1 MLYFITVLVPLRQ
14 QVTVPTVPVPNPQ
27 HLQAVGAACQ
37 QLEYLNLGNIDLGAV
52 LHLFLRSPA
61 KAGLAIK
68 NPSKKP
74 TQENPP
80 KKPTKMGFLVFF
92 VFFLIFN
99 FLWK

>member
-14 QVTVPTVPVPNPQ
+14 KVTVPVPNPQ

-61 KAGLAIK
+61 KAGLA
-68 NPSKKP
+68 KK
-74 TQENPP
+74 NPP
-80 KKPTKMGFLVFF
+80 KKTHIKKPLKGVFLVFLG
-92 VFFLIFN
+92 FLN
-99 FLWK
+99 F

>member
-1 MLYFITVLVPLRQ
+1 
-14 QVTVPTVPVPNPQ
+14 
-27 HLQAVGAACQ
+27 LQAVGAACQ

-68 NPSKKP
+68 RTHPKKP

-80 KKPTKMGFLVFF
+80 KKPTKMGFLGLFLGFF
-92 VFFLIFN
+92 KFLIFKENNTN
-99 FLWK
+99 FFL